1 MPRSK
6 SLRLVIDTNIWIS
19 FLISDRFRKLDY
31 ILKVQNVQI
40 VFSEEL
46 LNEIRK
52 TILKP
57 KLKKYFSVN
66 ALEEMLLNLDSYI
79 DLVTVKTKTNICR
92 DPNDNFLL
100 ALSKDGKANFL
111 ITGDK
116 DLLDLVKFGRTQII
130 DISSF
135 LNELK
140 QYR

>member
-1 MPRSK
+1 MPKSK

-31 ILKVQNVQI
+31 ILKVQGVQI

-46 LNEIRK
+46 LDEIRK

-66 ALEEMLLNLDSYI
+66 ALEEMLVNLDSYI
-79 DLVTVKTKTNICR
+79 DLVTVKSKTDICR

-100 ALSKDGKANFL
+100 SLSKDGKANFL

-116 DLLDLVKFGRTQII
+116 DLLDLGKFGRTQII
-130 DISSF
+130 DISTF
-135 LNELK
+135 LDKLK

>member
-79 DLVTVKTKTNICR
+79 DLVTVKTKTNITYNIFYIHFFQNLQR
-92 DPNDNFLL
+92 TIGFL
-100 ALSKDGKANFL
+100 
-111 ITGDK
+111 
-116 DLLDLVKFGRTQII
+116 KFQ
-130 DISSF
+130 
-135 LNELK
+135 
-140 QYR
+140 